1 MKSNEEDDP
10 KPSGS
15 VGKGLDPVNIP
26 GTPTQQQTTQPTPI
40 PSPIP
45 TRPSLIPSPIPTQP
59 NPIPNARF
67 NIIARTDEEIHAAS
81 RRIPQESRPTD
92 PVALGKLR
100 ARATIGIDPPFTFL
114 DLDNTDLTLQH
125 TYNVS
130 MRIQS
135 FEYILT
141 QYDMIDAFKIHLFEP
156 NIQPPML
163 LEDSTGNPI
172 SINLLTHHS
181 SLTEGQVRQY
191 ILFLKR
197 YGKSYD
203 VQNLD
208 WTQELFNNSCNAD
221 LRDKVNEKVLGV
233 HSFEIAGPLL
243 FYHAMSLITTQT
255 ADAVRTLTLRVTS
268 LKLGDI
274 QGENVGTAISQM
286 RGALLRLRAL
296 DKEPND
302 IVDKILNT
310 MQTSS
315 VEKFNRFFEN
325 ISFQLRLT
333 PNAYDADDILHLA
346 EKTHRE
352 FVASGEWTGIHNTGT
367 TFTAGMQPGASVLD
381 NVSQVRRRWRRQG
394 PKEGESETLV
404 RGGKTYFWCG
414 RCRLWN
420 TTHKTVEHIRGGPK
434 TTPEAANA
442 ANVAT
447 TTEKFP
453 EQNVTNEQPA
463 AFYSSLPINS
473 FPADTMMTPFKEG
486 TSLALYTNQ
495 RKDILQCQRD
505 INQLALRLQ
514 QLNSQHNE

>member
-1 MKSNEEDDP
+1 MSEEGDVQ
-10 KPSGS
+10 KPVAVPSSSSGFNIQPTQS
-15 VGKGLDPVNIP
+15 PSTIP
-26 GTPTQQQTTQPTPI
+26 G
-40 PSPIP
+40 
-45 TRPSLIPSPIPTQP
+45 
-59 NPIPNARF
+59 RF
-67 NIIARTDEEIHAAS
+67 NLTARSDEEIHAAS
-81 RRIPQESRPTD
+81 RRIPQENRPED

-141 QYDMIDAFKIHLFEP
+141 QYDMVDAFKVHLFQP
-156 NIQPPML
+156 NVQPPKI
-163 LEDSTGNPI
+163 LEDSMGNPI
-172 SINLLTHHS
+172 FINLLTHHS

-197 YGKSYD
+197 NGQSYD

-233 HSFEIAGPLL
+233 HPFEIAGPLL

-255 ADAVRTLTLRVTS
+255 ADAVRALTLRVTS

-286 RGALLRLRAL
+286 RGALLRLKAL

-325 ISFQLRLT
+325 ISFQLRLS
-333 PNAYDADDILHLA
+333 PNLYSAEDILHLA

-352 FVASGEWTGIHNTGT
+352 FVASGEWTGIHNSGT
-367 TFTAGMQPGASVLD
+367 TFTAGMERNSNTDTQIQ
-381 NVSQVRRRWRRQG
+381 NRRRWRRQG
-394 PKEGESETLV
+394 PREGETETMV

-420 TTHKTVEHIRGGPK
+420 TTHKTAEHIRGGPRQNP
-434 TTPEAANA
+434 TSLSA
-442 ANVAT
+442 ANVT
-447 TTEKFP
+447 VSDSNIQSP
-453 EQNVTNEQPA
+453 EQSEHNDQPT
-463 AFYSSLPINS
+463 AFYSSLPVNS
-473 FPADTMMTPFKEG
+473 FPSDTMLTPFQQG
-486 TSLALYTNQ
+486 TSLALYGSQ
-495 RKDILQCQRD
+495 RNEILQCQRD
-505 INQLALRLQ
+505 IQRLAQRLQ
-514 QLNSQHNE
+514 HLHPPNDE

>member
-1 MKSNEEDDP
+1 MPPVDKDDT
-10 KPSGS
+10 S
-15 VGKGLDPVNIP
+15 
-26 GTPTQQQTTQPTPI
+26 TPTFTFPVLSTTATTPL
-40 PSPIP
+40 PS
-45 TRPSLIPSPIPTQP
+45 TT
-59 NPIPNARF
+59 RF
-67 NIIARTDEEIHAAS
+67 NTKARTDAEIHAAS
-81 RRIPQESRPTD
+81 RRIPQESRPED

-100 ARATIGIDPPFTFL
+100 ARATVGIDPPFTFL

-141 QYDMIDAFKIHLFEP
+141 QYDMIDAFKIHLFQPNTEP
-156 NIQPPML
+156 PAL
-163 LEDSTGNPI
+163 LEDSKGLPI
-172 SINLLTHHS
+172 FINLLTHHS
-181 SLTEGQVRQY
+181 SLTEAQVRKY

-233 HSFEIAGPLL
+233 HPFEIAGPLL
-243 FYHAMSLITTQT
+243 FFHAMSLITTQT
-255 ADAVRTLTLRVTS
+255 ADAVRALTLRVTS

-286 RGALLRLRAL
+286 RGALLRLKAL

-333 PNAYDADDILHLA
+333 PNAYNAEDILHLA

-367 TFTAGMQPGASVLD
+367 TFTAGMQPTSALERPG
-381 NVSQVRRRWRRQG
+381 RRWRRQG
-394 PKEGESETLV
+394 PKEGDSELLQ
-404 RGGKTYFWCG
+404 RGGKIYYWCG
-414 RCRLWN
+414 KCRLWN
-420 TTHKTVEHIRGGPK
+420 TTHKTAEHIRGGPK
-434 TTPEAANA
+434 QNDTTSSSNVVSSNVSSSLPVTSSL
-442 ANVAT
+442 NVASS
-447 TTEKFP
+447 
-453 EQNVTNEQPA
+453 NVPPSLPVTHEDEQPM
-463 AFYSSLPINS
+463 AFFSSLPIAS
-473 FPADTMMTPFKEG
+473 FPTDSTVNPYTHG
-486 TSLALYTNQ
+486 TSMAGYVHHRQDL
-495 RKDILQCQRD
+495 LQCQRD
-505 INQLALRLQ
+505 INRLTHQ
-514 QLNSQHNE
+514 MNLLNGKGQELHKE